1 MNGVNNENDN
11 NQQEPVIPSLPCRL
25 CGQALWIDNLLSKPT
40 WEKSVRTKPIY
51 LTNFDWSRAFRKPLD
66 GSETMNILAMRGPGG
81 TKDVAQLWVIGKIEY
96 ATLVVT
102 LFPSYTIK
110 LCLTGD
116 DCNNL
121 RLMLKK
127 WGNLGKDWDP
137 ASLKSVVNFS
147 TRLDKVKELIQL
159 ITDDKE
165 AQDVVRTMYFQDTFQ
180 FIYDVRRSANVSSN
194 FLDPAH
200 NVDDF
205 MSNATVAVKYQILSR
220 NFKASKKIDAV
231 KAYLF

>member
-1 MNGVNNENDN
+1 
-11 NQQEPVIPSLPCRL
+11 
-25 CGQALWIDNLLSKPT
+25 
-40 WEKSVRTKPIY
+40 
-51 LTNFDWSRAFRKPLD
+51 
-66 GSETMNILAMRGPGG
+66 
-81 TKDVAQLWVIGKIEY
+81 
-96 ATLVVT
+96 
-102 LFPSYTIK
+102 
-110 LCLTGD
+110 
-116 DCNNL
+116 
-121 RLMLKK
+121 MLKK

-137 ASLKSVVNFS
+137 ASLKSVVNFL
-147 TRLDKVKELIQL
+147 TRPDKVKELIQL

-205 MSNATVAVKYQILSR
+205 ISDATVAVKYQILSR

-231 KAYLF
+231 KTYSFWLLGVYLVDNLVQSTMLTPDKRQREDN